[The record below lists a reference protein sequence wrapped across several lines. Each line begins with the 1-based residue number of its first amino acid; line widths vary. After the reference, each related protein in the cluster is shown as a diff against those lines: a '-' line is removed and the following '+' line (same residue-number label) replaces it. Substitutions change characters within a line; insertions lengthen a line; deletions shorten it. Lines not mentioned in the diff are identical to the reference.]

1 MLYDLVERVV
11 EAVRWDGEGNAGE
24 GVIRL
29 MGGTGVVLTDLQS
42 LLIVNKLLSLSLSL
56 SLSSSS

>member
-29 MGGTGVVLTDLQS
+29 MGGHWGCAYRPSVTLDCQ
-42 LLIVNKLLSLSLSL
+42 
-56 SLSSSS
+56 